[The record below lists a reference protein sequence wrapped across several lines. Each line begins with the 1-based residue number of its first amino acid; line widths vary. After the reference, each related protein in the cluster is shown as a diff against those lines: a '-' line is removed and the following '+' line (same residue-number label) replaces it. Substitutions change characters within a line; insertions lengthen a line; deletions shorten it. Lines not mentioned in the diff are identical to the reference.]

1 MKSALSILT
10 EEQQQQ
16 QPSVGGES
24 DLDSDLDSDP
34 DSETITIVY
43 RDDDDEVLAEVEFT
57 VSAETAVRI
66 HWWMI
71 AQGIK
76 TV

>member
-24 DLDSDLDSDP
+24 DLDSDP
-34 DSETITIVY
+34 NSETITIVY

>member
-10 EEQQQQ
+10 ELQQQQQ

-24 DLDSDLDSDP
+24 DLDSDP
-34 DSETITIVY
+34 NSETITIVY

>member
-10 EEQQQQ
+10 ELQQQ
-16 QPSVGGES
+16 QPSVGGE
-24 DLDSDLDSDP
+24 SDLDSDP

-57 VSAETAVRI
+57 VAAETAVRI

>member
-10 EEQQQQ
+10 ELQQQQ

-24 DLDSDLDSDP
+24 DLDSDP
-34 DSETITIVY
+34 NSETITIVY